1 MEKWN
6 GLYQF
11 IMENRMIEPGDTV
24 IAAVSGGADS
34 VLLLRGLQAL
44 SGQLGCRLHVC
55 HVNHM
60 LRGEAAKED
69 EAFVCRLAK
78 EMGVPAAFCRVDVGE
93 EARRAGLS
101 VEEAGRYARRRFFE
115 ETANRLR
122 EADGNI
128 RVRIATAHHMD
139 DLAETMLMNLS
150 RGCALRGL
158 GGLWPVQGMYIKPL
172 LCMTRE
178 QIEAALSRMGQPY
191 RTDET
196 NADVAYTRNRIRRQV
211 IPVLK
216 EHVNGQMVRHF
227 REAAQSARSAWM
239 YIDRQADQIWSKTV
253 IQEGGGY
260 LLRSDLAAEDPFIG
274 QIVCKRAMEK
284 AAGSAQDIGGAHV
297 TALWELFGR
306 QPGRRIDLPYAMT
319 ALRCRQGIRLLS
331 GGMHKAASRTGF
343 ADREWAVRIPGKT
356 DVPGMIPGNGPW
368 QDVISGAAAHPD
380 CPGMSLVLRTR
391 WIEAADLSGET
402 SIHIPQRD
410 YTKWIDYDR
419 IKDRLVIRNRR
430 PKDRI
435 VIDRLG
441 RTKKLKKL
449 FVDEKIDSACNRS
462 WPLIADG
469 DEIVWIPGL
478 RLSSRYFV
486 DQNTQRILELE
497 LIDTRMACG
506 GEKDGRED

>member
-1 MEKWN
+1 MKRWR

-11 IMENRMIEPGDTV
+11 IMENGMIEPGDTV
-24 IAAVSGGADS
+24 IVAVSGGADS

-69 EAFVCRLAK
+69 EAFVRRLAK

-101 VEEAGRYARRRFFE
+101 IEEAGRHVRRRFFE

-122 EADGNI
+122 EADGDI

-139 DLAETMLMNLS
+139 DQAETMLMNLA

-178 QIEAALSRMGQPY
+178 QIEAALSQMGQPY

-216 EHVNGQMVRHF
+216 GYVNEQAVRHF
-227 REAAQSARSAWM
+227 REAAQSARSAWT

-253 IQEGGGY
+253 LQEKGGY
-260 LLRSDLAAEDPFIG
+260 LLRSDLAMADPFIG
-274 QIVCKRAMEK
+274 RIVCKRAMEK
-284 AAGSAQDIGGAHV
+284 AVGSAQDIGVVHV

-306 QPGRRIDLPYAMT
+306 QPGRRLDLPYAMT
-319 ALRCRQGIRLLS
+319 ALRCRQGVRLVS
-331 GGMHKAASRTGF
+331 GGMRVAVSQTDS
-343 ADREWAVRIPGKT
+343 ADGERAVRIPGET
-356 DVPGMIPGNGPW
+356 DVPGVIAGYATGP
-368 QDVISGAAAHPD
+368 DVVSGMAAGPD
-380 CPGMSLVLRTR
+380 CPGMPLVLRTR
-391 WIEAADLSGET
+391 WIEAADLSGKT

-430 PKDRI
+430 PKDQI
-435 VIDRLG
+435 VIDRMG

-497 LIDTRMACG
+497 LVDTRMACG